1 MSGDLKIRSLSVRYD
16 SVPALKNINLDLAEG
31 EILAVLG
38 ANGAGKSSLLKTISG
53 LVKAE
58 SGSIEYSGQ
67 DLFAAQA
74 HNLVRMGIAHVPEGR
89 RVFSTLT
96 VEENLRLGVHALR
109 DLKAGA
115 EYLVSREKCFNLFPI
130 LKERRKQLA
139 GTLSGGEQQMLAIA
153 RALVSKPRLLLLD
166 EPSLG
171 LAPIVIKDIFKTIAS
186 IRKDEGISIL
196 LVEQNA
202 RQALAVADRAV
213 ILELGAV
220 VMEGKASDMAGDEGI
235 KAAYLGGHAI
245 KAGKATVT

>member
-1 MSGDLKIRSLSVRYD
+1 VSASLQIRSLSVRYD
-16 SVPALKNINLDLAEG
+16 TVAALQGISLELAEG

-38 ANGAGKSSLLKTISG
+38 ANGAGKSTLLKTISG

-58 SGSIEYSGQ
+58 SGSVEYAGEN
-67 DLFAAQA
+67 LFAVPP
-74 HNLVRMGIAHVPEGR
+74 HDLVRRGIAHVPEGR

-115 EYLVSREKCFNLFPI
+115 DYGKSREHCFELFPI
-130 LKERRKQLA
+130 LKQRRRQLA

-153 RALVSKPRLLLLD
+153 RALVAKPRLLLLD

-171 LAPIVIKDIFKTIAS
+171 LAPIVMKDIFRTIAA
-186 IRKDEGISIL
+186 IRKEEGISIL

-202 RQALAVADRAV
+202 KQALSVADRAL
-213 ILELGAV
+213 ILELGKAA
-220 VMEGKASDMAGDEGI
+220 MEGKAADLAGDESI
-235 KAAYLGGHAI
+235 KAAYLGGHAV
-245 KAGKATVT
+245 KSRW